1 MRAINLV
8 PADSRPGRVSAGKS
22 GGAVYGVLALMV
34 VMLLG
39 LSVFAMS
46 KRDEAKANQEL
57 ATVEQSTEAYR
68 QVASQYAS
76 FEAAAGQAT
85 QRINTVRSLA
95 EARFDWAGAM
105 RDLSRLVPK
114 STRVSALTA
123 SISPTINASGGASSA
138 FRGQL
143 TAPAISMTGCSLSQS
158 TVATLITQLQAMRRV
173 TNVTL
178 EQSSTKVD
186 AGAKADDVSSGC
198 EYYGFDLV
206 VFFAPGDAKA
216 AADIAPSSSPT
227 AQTISTEASGATTPP
242 ATPTAAGN

>member
-8 PADSRPGRVSAGKS
+8 PAESRPGRVNGGKS
-22 GGAVYGVLALMV
+22 GGAVYGVLGLLV

-39 LSVFAMS
+39 LSVYATS
-46 KRDEAKANQEL
+46 KRDEARANQEL
-57 ATVEQSTEAYR
+57 ATIDQSTQAYK

-76 FEAAAGQAT
+76 FESAAAQAN
-85 QRINTVRSLA
+85 QRISTVRSLA

-123 SISPTINASGGASSA
+123 SISPTTSASGGATSA

-143 TAPAISMTGCSLSQS
+143 SAPAIAMTGCSLSQS

-178 EQSSTKVD
+178 EQSATKVN
-186 AGAKADDVSSGC
+186 AGDTAENVDSGC

-206 VFFAPGDAKA
+206 VFFDPGDAVA
-216 AADIAPSSSPT
+216 SADIAPSSSPAT
-227 AQTISTEASGATTPP
+227 ETISTESAGATTPP
-242 ATPTAAGN
+242 ATSTGN